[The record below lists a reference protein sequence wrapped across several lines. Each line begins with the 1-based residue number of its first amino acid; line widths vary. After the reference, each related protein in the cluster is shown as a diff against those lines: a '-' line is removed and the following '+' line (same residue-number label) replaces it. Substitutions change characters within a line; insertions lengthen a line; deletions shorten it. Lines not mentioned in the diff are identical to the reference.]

1 MSTRRGWQAM
11 VGELEAVL
19 RHLDIAQG
27 ADAQVRDGQLWI
39 RHHPRQPWMATVRI
53 PAALAARAR
62 RWVAT
67 YIATATQGTAPVPA
81 STEPRWRSWSPR
93 SPHTSPWERDEEV

>member
-39 RHHPRQPWMATVRI
+39 RHHPRHSPGHSLYHI
-53 PAALAARAR
+53 AL
-62 RWVAT
+62 V
-67 YIATATQGTAPVPA
+67 Q
-81 STEPRWRSWSPR
+81 
-93 SPHTSPWERDEEV
+93 

>member
-1 MSTRRGWQAM
+1 MSTRCGWQAT

-53 PAALAARAR
+53 PAALTARAH

-67 YIATATQGTAPVPA
+67 YIAAATQGTAPVPA
-81 STEPRWRSWSPR
+81 APIVRWRSRSPR
-93 SPHTSPWERDEEV
+93 SPSTHPRERAEEV

>member
-1 MSTRRGWQAM
+1 MRTRRGWPAT

-19 RHLDIAQG
+19 RHFDIAQG

-39 RHHPRQPWMATVRI
+39 RHHPTQPWVAAVRI

-67 YIATATQGTAPVPA
+67 YVAATTQDTAPVPA
-81 STEPRWRSWSPR
+81 SPASRWCSSSPR
-93 SPHTSPWERDEEV
+93 SPHTHPRERAEEV

>member
-1 MSTRRGWQAM
+1 MSTRRGWPAM

-19 RHLDIAQG
+19 RHLDRAQG
-27 ADAQVRDGQLWI
+27 AAAQVRDGQLWI

-53 PAALAARAR
+53 PAALAARAH

-67 YIATATQGTAPVPA
+67 YMAAVPQGTAPVPDSAA
-81 STEPRWRSWSPR
+81 SRWSSRSPR
-93 SPHTSPWERDEEV
+93 SPQPPSRERGEEV

>member
-1 MSTRRGWQAM
+1 MSTRRGWPAM

-53 PAALAARAR
+53 PAALAARAH

-67 YIATATQGTAPVPA
+67 YMAAAPQGTTPVTDSTA
-81 STEPRWRSWSPR
+81 SRWSSRSPR
-93 SPHTSPWERDEEV
+93 SPQPPSRERGEEV

>member
-1 MSTRRGWQAM
+1 MSTRRGWPAM

-53 PAALAARAR
+53 PTAGWPPTWPQPPGHNPCDRLYRIAL
-62 RWVAT
+62 
-67 YIATATQGTAPVPA
+67 
-81 STEPRWRSWSPR
+81 E
-93 SPHTSPWERDEEV
+93 